1 MFTIK
6 KLIFGLKFIYT
17 VNNINNVPPIT
28 IGLNFIIIPVVI
40 RVVLNKNKIYGT
52 GLLTPFSDI
61 TIITNHDILKI
72 PQIILITLLR

>member
-40 RVVLNKNKIYGT
+40 RVVLNKNKI
-52 GLLTPFSDI
+52 S
-61 TIITNHDILKI
+61 
-72 PQIILITLLR
+72 